1 MDTKNPGNVSNFR
14 NAVGLPSGGASGAN
28 NTGRF
33 VIRGKVKGSNIIK
46 KRPAE
51 PLDGNSGGLME
62 YIIDPDNVKI
72 ERVSGANPE
81 F

>member
-1 MDTKNPGNVSNFR
+1 M
-14 NAVGLPSGGASGAN
+14 
-28 NTGRF
+28 
-33 VIRGKVKGSNIIK
+33 IRGKVKGSDVIK
-46 KRPAE
+46 KRPADS
-51 PLDGNSGGLME
+51 LDSNSGGLME